1 LPDNQAQAAF
11 CHHRLQT
18 HCNAARRA
26 ADLKRIMRKDIP
38 LKKKLTRFDLQ
49 KMKQEGKRAVWMT
62 AYDYVTAFRAKM

>member
-1 LPDNQAQAAF
+1 MP
-11 CHHRLQT
+11 HG
-18 HCNAARRA
+18 A

-62 AYDYVTAFRAKM
+62 AYDYMTAFRVKM